1 MARISSSVGLV
12 TGLNIQDTVK
22 QLMAVAGRPRDMLK
36 TRTDDLKQEQIAFD
50 TLGSKLLSFQFA
62 ANKLKAGSVFNTRAA
77 TSSNEDVLKVSIPA
91 GGTPSVGSFQVRPV
105 QAASA
110 QQLVSQVFQGTDASL
125 GSGTFSFGFGGFLDQ
140 GISLDQLNEGAGI
153 QRGKI
158 RITDRSGVTAVID
171 LSFAR
176 NVDDVLAAIN
186 ENSDIAVTATTDG
199 DSFVLTDASGGS
211 GTLKVA
217 ESAGGTTAAGLG
229 LAGISVAANTA
240 TGADVLR
247 LHAGTKLASL
257 NDGNGVTINK
267 LGVVDLDV
275 HLADGSALGIDLHDA
290 ETLGDVITQ
299 INTAGAGKITA
310 AIAGDGNRLVLTDL
324 TTGAS
329 GFSVGN
335 GSTGT
340 AADDL
345 GVAGAASGA
354 SITGKRLISGLRDT
368 LLTSLKGGQGIGT
381 LGLLQVTDRAGVSAN
396 VNLASAETLDDVV
409 DLINAAAPNV
419 TAAINSAR
427 NGLSITDDTVGVG
440 NLIIANGD
448 ATNSADKLGLTVNQS
463 AATKSSGA
471 LKRQTISEATLLSS
485 LNGGKGV
492 VFGDVR
498 ITDSKGVS
506 KTADLNTS
514 GLEPKTVGDVLDAI
528 NALSNGVEARINDA
542 GDGVILTDTAAGTG
556 TLGVKDLSG
565 DIAKS
570 LNLTRASKTI
580 DVGGTPTQVIDGA
593 NSYTIDLSNLQS
605 SSSAVLLSSLNGGKG
620 IGAGDV
626 RITDA
631 TGKALALDLNGSD
644 AGITT
649 VGQLI
654 DAINDKATA
663 GGVGVVARLNSAKTG
678 IELEDTSGGGGK
690 LTVEDVGAGTA
701 AKDLKILGEATKIGG
716 KQIINGAGAFAA
728 ASGTQTG
735 LSALADSINGLKAGV
750 TASTVFDG
758 TGYRLTLAV
767 DATGA
772 ANQLL
777 IDSGTSDLDFEQT
790 AKAQDAVILYGN
802 SSTPGGGV
810 LVSSQTNTFTGTVG
824 GVNLTVAGASD
835 AAITVSVSQTDE
847 SLVSTVEDFVES
859 YNSLRDDL
867 DKLTA
872 FDDKALTTGLLFGT
886 NEALQIDTR
895 LGRALTDRY
904 AGLGDL
910 QSLEQIGLSLSEDG
924 KLELNKTKLKSAFE
938 ADPAGVQNFLS
949 NAQSGVA
956 VKISKVVDGLAG
968 DENSLIASSSGA
980 LQDTIESNETRLD
993 QFETQLKAQEE
1004 RLLAQ
1009 FYQLETIIAKLKQ
1022 SQSALDGLQPLA
1034 PYTGVSG

>member
-1 MARISSSVGLV
+1 MARINSSVGLV
-12 TGLNIQDTVK
+12 TGLNIDDTVK
-22 QLMAVAGRPRDMLK
+22 QLMAVAARPRDMLK
-36 TRTDDLKQEQIAFD
+36 TRTDSLKQEQLAFD
-50 TLGSKLLSFQFA
+50 TLGSKLLSFQFS
-62 ANKLKAGSVFNTRAA
+62 ANKLKANSVYNTRTA
-77 TSSNEDVLKVSIPA
+77 TSSNEDLLKVSIPT
-91 GGTPSVGSFQVRPV
+91 GGTPSVGTFQVRPV

-110 QQLVSQVFQGTDASL
+110 QQLVSQAFQGTNANL

-140 GISLDQLNEGAGI
+140 GISLDQLNEGAGV

-186 ENSDIAVTATTDG
+186 GNSDIAVTATTDG
-199 DSFVLTDASGGS
+199 DSFVLTDTSGGS
-211 GTLKVA
+211 GSLTVG
-217 ESAGGTTAAGLG
+217 ESAGGTTAASLG

-240 TGADVLR
+240 TGSDVLR
-247 LHAGTKLASL
+247 LHSGTKLSTL

-267 LGVVDLDV
+267 QGVVDLDV
-275 HLADGSALGIDLHDA
+275 SLSDGSSLGIDLHDA
-290 ETLGDVITQ
+290 DTLGEVIEQ
-299 INTAGAGKITA
+299 INTAGTGKLTA
-310 AIAGDGNRLVLTDL
+310 AISGDGNRLVLTDL
-324 TTGAS
+324 TTGS
-329 GFSVGN
+329 SDFSIEN

-340 AADDL
+340 AAADL
-345 GVAGAASGA
+345 GIATTTPGAA
-354 SITGKRLISGLRDT
+354 ITGKRLISGLRDT
-368 LLTSLKGGQGIGT
+368 LLTSLNGGQGVGT
-381 LGLLQVTDRAGVSAN
+381 PGLLQVTDRSGGSAS
-396 VNLASAETLDDVV
+396 VNLAAAETLDDVI
-409 DLINAAAPNV
+409 DLINASAANV
-419 TAAINSAR
+419 TASINSAR
-427 NGLSITDDTVGVG
+427 NGLTITDDSNGGG

-448 ATNSADKLGLTVNQS
+448 ANNSATKLGLVAN
-463 AATKSSGA
+463 AAASSKSSGA

-498 ITDSKGVS
+498 ITDTKGIT

-514 GLEPKTVGDVLDAI
+514 GLEPETVGDVIDAI

-542 GDGVILTDTAAGTG
+542 GDGVILVDTAGGTG
-556 TLGVKDLSG
+556 TLGVTDSSG
-565 DIAKS
+565 DIGKS

-580 DVGGTPTQVIDGA
+580 DVNGTPTKVIDGS
-593 NSYTIDLSNLQS
+593 NSYTIDLSSLQS
-605 SSSAVLLSSLNGGKG
+605 SGSAVTLSSLNGGNG
-620 IGAGDV
+620 IGEGDI

-654 DAINDKATA
+654 EAINDKATA

-678 IELEDTSGGGGK
+678 IELEDTSGGAGK
-690 LTVEDVGAGTA
+690 LKVEDVGSGTA

-716 KQIINGAGAFAA
+716 KQFINGAGAFAA
-728 ASGTQTG
+728 ASATQTG
-735 LSALADSINGLKAGV
+735 LSALAASINDLKAGV

-767 DATGA
+767 NATGA

-777 IDSGTSDLDFEQT
+777 IDSGTSSMNFEET

-824 GVNLTVAGASD
+824 GVNLTVGGPSD
-835 AAITVSVSQTDE
+835 TAITVSVAQTDE
-847 SLVSTVEDFVES
+847 SLITSVEDFVES

-867 DKLTA
+867 DKLTE
-872 FDDKALTTGLLFGT
+872 FDDAALTTGLLFGT

-895 LGRALTDRY
+895 LSRALTDRF
-904 AGLGDL
+904 AGLGNL
-910 QSLEQIGLSLSEDG
+910 QSLEQVGLSLGVDG
-924 KLELNKTKLKSAFE
+924 KLELNKTKLKAAFE
-938 ADPAGVQNFLS
+938 GDPAGVQEFFS

-956 VKISKVVDGLAG
+956 AKLSKVVDSLAG
-968 DENSLIASSSGA
+968 DENSLIASSSEA
-980 LQDTIESNETRLD
+980 LQDTIEANELRLD
-993 QFETQLKAQEE
+993 QFETQLASQED
-1004 RLLAQ
+1004 RLLNQ
-1009 FYQLETIIAKLKQ
+1009 FYQLELIIAKLQQ